1 MNLDEFT
8 FLANTFKFVVC
19 LHITAVLK
27 TVKGK
32 LAVLHLR
39 EILLKEFITDRKEK
53 RPSIW
58 RESNP

>member
-27 TVKGK
+27 TVKGN
-32 LAVLHLR
+32 LAVLHLP
-39 EILLKEFITDRKEK
+39 EITL
-53 RPSIW
+53 
-58 RESNP
+58 